1 MKNMNQVANI
11 EKAIQNLQD
20 ELQDLFKVRTKLEKT
35 FEYHHQEEN
44 LNEPRVKELQR
55 ENHDMR

>member
-44 LNEPRVKELQR
+44 LNEERTTKRKP
-55 ENHDMR
+55 